1 MSEKLKKIIYIFCGI
16 IATYAIL
23 GFFIVP
29 MVLKSKLPEIIQE
42 KTGKTATVAEI
53 KFNPFALTLDMK
65 GFEMNEPDGEKLIGL
80 GEFFFNFG
88 IFSSIQHFA
97 AGIDEIRLTE
107 PYINAKIRKNGDINL
122 ADLAQPSV
130 ESEPEPIE
138 EGGEPFPVWIKEIKI
153 ERGHVLFSDN
163 SLQTPFKK
171 NIQPLNFAV
180 KNLTTKKSDKNS
192 DINVTFKLEQGGKLD
207 WTGDLSINP
216 VVKSAGSLTLDG
228 LNMHTL
234 WEYIQDQFNF
244 KIKKGALALK
254 SDYSFELINDKPQLL
269 LSKGKISLT
278 DFDLSDKK
286 DPQSVINIPSFEINE
301 ISLDLMKQQVNIKE
315 ILSNKSRFLTQIN
328 PQGEVN
334 FTSLFA
340 DNSVKKETKPT
351 KNIEKKDS
359 GKPWVVD
366 IANINFKDYSV
377 DFTMETEGNPVKL
390 NLAPI
395 NLSINDFKTIPS
407 HQFNLDL
414 NIGVNKSGNISS
426 TGKVGIDPVITVLDV
441 KADKLAI
448 KPLQPF
454 LDQSTK
460 LEIVSGLVDVDN
472 KVNFSQSSDGKSIL
486 NVSGNVSVN
495 NFKTV
500 EKNTTNKFLGWKAVL
515 LKDIK
520 FSLDPMSVDIA
531 AIDINKISSKVI
543 INKDKSTNLSKI
555 FSSPDAKEN
564 SKKEEPPK
572 TQDKTEEES
581 NFALNIGT
589 IKFKDGETYFAD
601 KSLILPFAVNIKKLK
616 GKVSKI
622 STDTKTRSSINL
634 AGKVNRVSPVLIKGS
649 LSPFDFQNYLDMSL
663 KFKGL
668 DMTTA
673 TPYMAEFAG
682 YKIEKGKLTLDLNYK
697 IKRKKLNATNQVI
710 LNQLTLGDEIES
722 PNSVSLPLKLGIGLL
737 KDADGVID
745 LNLPIEGSLDD
756 PQFSVFGLVGK
767 VLLNLITKA
776 VTSPFSMMGD
786 LLGTDADLSQVIFSK
801 GSPEIGDEQKK
812 ILAPIAEG
820 LKKRPQLQLE
830 IKGIAYQEE
839 DALGLAEKQIEW
851 QIKTELWKDL
861 DADERPASIKDV
873 KLEGEDYLELL
884 IDQFEDKFP
893 DSDEL
898 VDKAEDA
905 ETPEQ
910 AKPFYDEIK
919 QKLVSA
925 VTIKKSRL
933 QLLAKQR
940 AANISDFLTQQSIDV
955 ERVFVLGE
963 EIQPKTE
970 EGNISTSLNLIAQ

>member
-1 MSEKLKKIIYIFCGI
+1 MIL
-16 IATYAIL
+16 AT
-23 GFFIVP
+23 
-29 MVLKSKLPEIIQE
+29 
-42 KTGKTATVAEI
+42 
-53 KFNPFALTLDMK
+53 
-65 GFEMNEPDGEKLIGL
+65 
-80 GEFFFNFG
+80 
-88 IFSSIQHFA
+88 
-97 AGIDEIRLTE
+97 
-107 PYINAKIRKNGDINL
+107 
-122 ADLAQPSV
+122 
-130 ESEPEPIE
+130 
-138 EGGEPFPVWIKEIKI
+138 
-153 ERGHVLFSDN
+153 
-163 SLQTPFKK
+163 KK
-171 NIQPLNFAV
+171 N
-180 KNLTTKKSDKNS
+180 
-192 DINVTFKLEQGGKLD
+192 
-207 WTGDLSINP
+207 
-216 VVKSAGSLTLDG
+216 
-228 LNMHTL
+228 
-234 WEYIQDQFNF
+234 
-244 KIKKGALALK
+244 
-254 SDYSFELINDKPQLL
+254 
-269 LSKGKISLT
+269 
-278 DFDLSDKK
+278 
-286 DPQSVINIPSFEINE
+286 PQSVINIPSFDVNE
-301 ISLDLMKQQVNIKE
+301 ISLDLIKQQVNIKE
-315 ILSNKSRFLTQIN
+315 ILSNKSRFLTLID

-340 DNSVKKETKPT
+340 DNSAKEEPKPT
-351 KNIEKKDS
+351 KNPEKKQS

-366 IANINFKDYSV
+366 IANINFKDYTV

-390 NLAPI
+390 NLTPI
-395 NLSINDFKTIPS
+395 NLSINDFKTVPGN
-407 HQFNLDL
+407 QFNLDL
-414 NIGVNKSGNISS
+414 NIGVNESGNISS
-426 TGKVGIDPVITVLDV
+426 KGKVGIDPVITALDV
-441 KADKLAI
+441 QADKLAI
-448 KPLQPF
+448 KPFQPF

-460 LEIVSGLVDVDN
+460 LEIVSGLVNVDN
-472 KVNFSQSSDGKSIL
+472 KVNFSQSSDGKNIL
-486 NVSGNVSVN
+486 NVTGNVSIN
-495 NFKTV
+495 KLKTV
-500 EKNTTNKFLGWKAVL
+500 EKNTSNKFLGWQAVL
-515 LKDIK
+515 LNDLK
-520 FSLDPMSVDIA
+520 FSLDPMSLDIA

-555 FSSPDAKEN
+555 FSSPDGSDAKEN
-564 SKKEEPPK
+564 PEKKEPPK
-572 TQDKTEEES
+572 SEEKTKEDPA
-581 NFALNIGT
+581 FALNIGT

-801 GSPEIGDEQKK
+801 GSPEIGDEQIK
-812 ILAPIAEG
+812 ILTPVAEG

-861 DADERPASIKDV
+861 DEDERPASIKDV

-884 IDQFEDKFP
+884 VDQFEDKFS

-919 QKLVSA
+919 QKLVST

-933 QLLAKQR
+933 EQLAKQR
-940 AANISDFLTQQSIDV
+940 AANISDFLSQQTIDV

-963 EIQPKTE
+963 EILPKTE
-970 EGNISTSLNLIAQ
+970 NGNISTSLNLIAQ

>member
-1 MSEKLKKIIYIFCGI
+1 MSEKLKKTIYIFCGI

-23 GFFIVP
+23 GFLIVP

-42 KTGKTATVAEI
+42 ETGKTATVSEI
-53 KFNPFALTLDMK
+53 KFNPFAMTLTMQ

-80 GEFFFNFG
+80 REFFFNFG

-97 AGIDEIRLTE
+97 AGIDEVRLTE

-122 ADLAQPSV
+122 ADLAQS
-130 ESEPEPIE
+130 STEPEPETTEE
-138 EGGEPFPVWIKEIKI
+138 EGDPFPVWIKDIKI
-153 ERGHVLFSDN
+153 EQGHVLFSDN

-171 NIQPLNFAV
+171 NIQPLNFVV
-180 KNLTTKKSDKNS
+180 KNLTTKKSDENS
-192 DINVTFKLEQGGKLD
+192 DINITFVLEQGGKLD

-216 VVKSAGSLTLDG
+216 VVKSTGTLTLDS

-244 KIKKGALALK
+244 KIKKGALALE

-269 LSKGKISLT
+269 LSKGKVSLT
-278 DFDLSDKK
+278 DFDLIDKK
-286 DPQSVINIPSFEINE
+286 DPQSVINIPSFDINE
-301 ISLDLMKQQVNIKE
+301 ISLDLIKQQVNIKE
-315 ILSNKSRFLTQIN
+315 IVSNKSRFLTKIN

-340 DNSVKKETKPT
+340 DNSVEKAPKPT
-351 KNIEKKDS
+351 KKPEKKQS

-366 IANINFKDYSV
+366 IANIDFKDYTV
-377 DFTMETEGNPVKL
+377 DFTLETEGDPVKL
-390 NLAPI
+390 NLTPI
-395 NLSINDFKTIPS
+395 NLSISDFKTIPGN
-407 HQFNLDL
+407 QFNLDL
-414 NIGVNKSGNISS
+414 NIGVNESGNIAGK
-426 TGKVGIDPVITVLDV
+426 GKVGIDPLIVAVDV
-441 KADKLAI
+441 KADKLVI
-448 KPLQPF
+448 KPFQPF

-460 LEIVSGLVDVDN
+460 LEIVNGLVDVDN

-486 NVSGNVSVN
+486 NVSGNVSIN
-495 NFKTV
+495 KFKTV
-500 EKNTTNKFLGWKAVL
+500 EKNTSNKFLGWQTVL
-515 LKDIK
+515 LKELE
-520 FSLDPMSVDIA
+520 FSLDPMSLDVA

-543 INKDKSTNLSKI
+543 INKDKSTNISKI
-555 FSSPDAKEN
+555 FSSTDGKE
-564 SKKEEPPK
+564 KPEQKDPPK
-572 TQDKTEEES
+572 TEEKPKEDS
-581 NFALNIGT
+581 GFALNIGT
-589 IKFKDGETYFAD
+589 INFKDGETYFAD

-622 STDTKTRSSINL
+622 STDTKTRSTINL
-634 AGKVNRVSPVLIKGS
+634 AGKVNRVSPVIIKGS

-682 YKIEKGKLTLDLNYK
+682 YKIEKGKLTLDLDYK
-697 IKRKKLNATNQVI
+697 IKRKKLNATNQVVI
-710 LNQLTLGDEIES
+710 NQLTLGDEVES

-756 PQFSVFGLVGK
+756 PQFSIFGLVGK
-767 VLLNLITKA
+767 VLLNLVTKA

-786 LLGTDADLSQVIFSK
+786 LLGTDADLSQVVFSK
-801 GSPEIGDEQKK
+801 GSPEIGEEQKK
-812 ILAPIAEG
+812 ILTPIAEG

-839 DALGLAEKQIEW
+839 DTLGLAEKQIEW

-861 DADERPASIKDV
+861 DNDERPASIKEV
-873 KLEGEDYLELL
+873 TLEGEDYLEIL
-884 IDQFEDKFP
+884 IDRFEDKFP

-910 AKPFYDEIK
+910 AKPFYDQMK
-919 QKLVSA
+919 QQLVSS

-933 QLLAKQR
+933 EQLAKQR
-940 AANISDFLTQQSIDV
+940 AANISDFLSQQAIDV

-963 EIQPKTE
+963 EIQEKSE
-970 EGNISTSLNLIAQ
+970 NGNVSTSLNLIAQ